1 MSANLED
8 IVQALVAIGKTTI
21 VNCPVVPVRIPDVG
35 ENTYTTLDTFGKI
48 VKLKVPKRGEI
59 RSAIY
64 YDLDYEGL
72 QTKLHIFNKSIT
84 QIAPEDAWA
93 PSDADILNL
102 VTTLDFVAPT
112 AGHTNSYTF
121 ELTNIGKA
129 YTAPEG
135 FFWIQA
141 QCVGA
146 QDMASAE
153 VYPRFKIQIQ
163 SFDPDFKE
171 V

>member
-1 MSANLED
+1 MPANFED
-8 IVQALVAIGKTTI
+8 IEQAIKAIGKTTI
-21 VNCPVVPVRIPDVG
+21 VNCPLEPIVIPEVG
-35 ENTYTTLDTFGKI
+35 TNTYTTLDTFGKI
-48 VKLKVPKRGEI
+48 VKLKVPQRGEI

-72 QTKLHIFNKSIT
+72 QVNLHIFRRSVT

-93 PSDADILNL
+93 PSDADILDL
-102 VTTLDFVAPT
+102 VTTLSFVSYVN
-112 AGHTNSYTF
+112 HSNSYTF

-129 YTAPEG
+129 YTAPKG

-153 VYPRFKIQIQ
+153 VYPRFQLQIQ
-163 SFDPDFKE
+163 SFDPNFVE